1 MTPEDRTQ
9 ISERRLSLQ
18 TFTSAY
24 GVTTVRFEH
33 GPLQFAFTSSEQPQT
48 HLETDPQGRLSLW
61 LQYQRVRLKLDLFS
75 PLDEG
80 GYSEEEVWHHRLA
93 SYSLRDF
100 YHEGG
105 IEEDVKIT
113 CKAVQEKG
121 YDLAAELALD
131 NRSSELK
138 LWECPV
144 VLF

>member
-1 MTPEDRTQ
+1 M
-9 ISERRLSLQ
+9 
-18 TFTSAY
+18 
-24 GVTTVRFEH
+24 
-33 GPLQFAFTSSEQPQT
+33 
-48 HLETDPQGRLSLW
+48 
-61 LQYQRVRLKLDLFS
+61 
-75 PLDEG
+75 
-80 GYSEEEVWHHRLA
+80 WHHRLA

-100 YHEGG
+100 YHEG
-105 IEEDVKIT
+105 IEDDVKIT